1 MVTLVRRLFGVRA
14 YDNKSYEI
22 NSCYIAKVLRSGSTP
37 TRSGPLNQRA
47 TKHDS
52 KHEVGAQQ

>member
-1 MVTLVRRLFGVRA
+1 V
-14 YDNKSYEI
+14 
-22 NSCYIAKVLRSGSTP
+22 STP

-52 KHEVGAQQ
+52 KHEAGAQQ